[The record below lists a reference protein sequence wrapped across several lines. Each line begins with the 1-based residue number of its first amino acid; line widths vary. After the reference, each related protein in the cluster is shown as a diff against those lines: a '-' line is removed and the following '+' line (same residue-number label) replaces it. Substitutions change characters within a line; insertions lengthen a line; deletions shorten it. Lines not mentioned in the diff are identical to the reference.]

1 MAMFFGNLDPEKY
14 DRRYGDKQL
23 VQRFWSYTQ
32 PYRRELIIIAVCLVF
47 IAFISSAIPL
57 SIAYGIYVLQE
68 GTGFNSFLLVF
79 GALVLVAVLDY
90 GIGWLRRYL
99 TATVIAKL
107 ISKMRQDA
115 FAAAINR
122 DLGFYD
128 ETKSGKVISRI
139 TSDTQEF
146 SQVALLVADLFTQVI
161 ELTVLFVVL
170 MRLNVGLTVVVL
182 AWSPVTLLIAMGF
195 RNWARWATQRG
206 SRAMGNVNDNI
217 QESVSGI
224 SVAKNFRQERMI
236 YDEFV
241 KINTQSYEVNLRR
254 GFVFALV
261 FPTLNGVAGF
271 SISSVVYFGALAV
284 IGGSIEAATWYL
296 FLQSIDRL
304 LFPLMNLAAFWSQ
317 LQQGFSA
324 LERIFGLIDAENTV
338 VQTADVPPPKLRGM
352 IRFQN
357 VTFAY
362 KPELPP
368 VLKDFNL
375 DIRSGESVAFV
386 GHTGAGKTTIGK
398 LITRFYEFQSG
409 SILVDGHDIRSF
421 NIPSYRR
428 QLGTVPQ
435 QPFLFSGT
443 IADNIR
449 YGTTNASIDDVKRV
463 AYSVGNGEWL
473 ETLPNGLD
481 SDVGERGARLSM
493 GQRQLVALLRVLL
506 QRPSIFI
513 LDEATASVDPF
524 TETQIQDALNMILAQ
539 STSIL
544 IAHRLST
551 VRSADRIIVL
561 RSGQIIEQGNHTQL
575 MVNGGH
581 YAELYNTY
589 FRHQSLDYIENAK
602 QEFVVG

>member
-68 GTGFNSFLLVF
+68 GAGFNSFLLVF

-261 FPTLNGVAGF
+261 FPTLNGVVGF

-421 NIPSYRR
+421 NIPAYRR